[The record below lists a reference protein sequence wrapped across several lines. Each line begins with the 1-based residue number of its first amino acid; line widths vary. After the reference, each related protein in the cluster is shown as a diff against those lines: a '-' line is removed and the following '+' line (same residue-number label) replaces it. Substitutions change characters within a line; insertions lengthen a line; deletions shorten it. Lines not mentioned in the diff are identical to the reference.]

1 LLNWCGVGEGTNTPD
16 EEGKGRPGAKENKAR
31 LEREGGGVRLSRNK
45 RVIWMAN
52 RPPRQTWVLL
62 FTASRLHAIST
73 DCVPG
78 GPGHAQ
84 CIKHTL
90 ARSCQCDADQ
100 SQGTSEIHL
109 ESTSYVL
116 HAIKPDCSPNIIH
129 PPTRTIAI
137 LLGNPP
143 GYLGTIDNS
152 SHSD

>member
-1 LLNWCGVGEGTNTPD
+1 LEKERILQMRRGRGDQVQKKTKLGLKGKGEG
-16 EEGKGRPGAKENKAR
+16 A
-31 LEREGGGVRLSRNK
+31 RLSRNK
-45 RVIWMAN
+45 RVIWIAN

-78 GPGHAQ
+78 VPGHAQ